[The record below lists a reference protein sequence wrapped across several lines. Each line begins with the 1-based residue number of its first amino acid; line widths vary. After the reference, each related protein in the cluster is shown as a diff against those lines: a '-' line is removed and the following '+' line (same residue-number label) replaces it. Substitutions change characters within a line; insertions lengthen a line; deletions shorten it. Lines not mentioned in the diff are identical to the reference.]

1 MAIFLKYVSESM
13 RRGQHGKTFLHSL
26 KLAAYSFSS
35 PAFMRFNRAWLCITY
50 YCYIWKWKVT
60 VILLRAVCLLCLLAF
75 ARIQAPFSCNKLH
88 LFVSCV
94 LIWIFSLKLMAH
106 NRNWA
111 CAISAM
117 EYSFYLRLNINMH
130 CRPDLKAELFS
141 GGCICGEIQRWCS
154 CRCKAV

>member
-75 ARIQAPFSCNKLH
+75 AQIQAPFSCNKLH

-94 LIWIFSLKLMAH
+94 LIWIF
-106 NRNWA
+106 RV
-111 CAISAM
+111 
-117 EYSFYLRLNINMH
+117 LNSWHIIATEPV
-130 CRPDLKAELFS
+130 RYPQWSIPFTS
-141 GGCICGEIQRWCS
+141 G
-154 CRCKAV
+154 